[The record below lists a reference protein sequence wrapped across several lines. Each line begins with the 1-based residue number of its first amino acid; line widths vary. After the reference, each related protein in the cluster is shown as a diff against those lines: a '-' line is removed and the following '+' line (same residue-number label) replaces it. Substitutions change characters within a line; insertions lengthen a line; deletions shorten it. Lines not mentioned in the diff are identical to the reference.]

1 MVAVDRLLISYDC
14 DTFSRQALYS
24 VIAQVEDLCL
34 DHNES
39 LQVEGVVVNQFVG
52 HTGLHQALVDE
63 MLAEGLPVLPVYL
76 SSSVKMRES
85 HEASVPL
92 VHLAPRHKLS
102 MDFFDLL
109 DALERAA

>member
-1 MVAVDRLLISYDC
+1 M
-14 DTFSRQALYS
+14 
-24 VIAQVEDLCL
+24 

-39 LQVEGVVVNQFVG
+39 LQIEGVVVNQFVA
-52 HTGLHQALVDE
+52 HTGLHQTLVNE
-63 MLAEGLPVLPVYL
+63 MLVEGLPVLPVYL

-92 VHLAPRHKLS
+92 IHLAPRHKLS
-102 MDFFDLL
+102 MEFVDLL